1 MGEAHKKNRCEWHQS
16 QATPF
21 VSTSFCILALS
32 YKSNQHHLL
41 GSLQQLAQCIHA
53 LEVTTAEEFTL
64 QACVVQV
71 FTCENDSMCV
81 GVTLGMIESST
92 QVHVDLH
99 ERTET
104 NMPVQSNRN
113 KGGSTILFRKISA
126 P

>member
-21 VSTSFCILALS
+21 VRTSSCILALS

-41 GSLQQLAQCIHA
+41 GILQQLAQCTHA

-64 QACVVQV
+64 QAWVVKV

-81 GVTLGMIESST
+81 GVSLSMIESST

-113 KGGSTILFRKISA
+113 KGGSTTLFRKISA